1 MHASALCPARLL
13 GHRRLV
19 RLCPGYFM
27 SPKVYPK
34 ITNDGPSS
42 LHRWT
47 KTKDLRAYN
56 RIFFPIHYK
65 EGRHW
70 GLAIV
75 NIRDKKLQYPLPIRY
90 VALHTAPSA
99 AGTAIPIVHF
109 SEPRLHVSCSLRP
122 CRFMI

>member
-34 ITNDGPSS
+34 ITDHGPGS
-42 LHRWT
+42 LRRWS
-47 KTKDLRAYN
+47 KGDLRTYT

-65 EGRHW
+65 DGRHW

-75 NIRDKKLQYPLPIRY
+75 NIRDKKLQYPLPIR
-90 VALHTAPSA
+90 
-99 AGTAIPIVHF
+99 
-109 SEPRLHVSCSLRP
+109 
-122 CRFMI
+122 